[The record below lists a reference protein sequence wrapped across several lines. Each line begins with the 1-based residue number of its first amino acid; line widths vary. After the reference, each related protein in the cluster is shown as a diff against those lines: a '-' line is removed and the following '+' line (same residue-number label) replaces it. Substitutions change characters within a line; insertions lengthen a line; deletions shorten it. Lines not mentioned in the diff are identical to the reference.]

1 MGDNKAMLDVMK
13 SLDKK
18 IKNTKKNTPKQV
30 SYLVRFNTTEEDFPK
45 EREELFKAQ
54 LSAFMRDNI
63 PMNIP
68 EIIPYERKPI
78 SLEKENAT
86 GIKIPSPYENI
97 ETAATNVVKNIG
109 ELPYH
114 GLSTDTYIITD
125 DCNSQWRWDDEHGAY
140 YLQPNQE
147 TKLETKTKGVI
158 RQYEITDYKAK
169 RYNEEARR
177 KGAKFADKTKIDLM
191 SAKDIRLA
199 ELCSEYN
206 DKTIGKTEYVK
217 ESIRTLMSATDPVI
231 VNHDGDIFAGT
242 LEYDLSKDYEYR
254 IYRIKPRVDI
264 HDSKLYHALR
274 IELVPKSILVK
285 FFAPWKKKM
294 WDIEIAIY
302 NASTLKKYPI
312 DLLSLV
318 NFPYDW
324 CGKTDIFG
332 NNILNTFMKLIYNAS
347 LDVYRSQK
355 YTIWDHIDDLI

>member
-18 IKNTKKNTPKQV
+18 IKSTKKNTPKQV
-30 SYLVRFNTTEEDFPK
+30 SYLVRFNTTEEDFTK
-45 EREELFKAQ
+45 EREEIFKAQ

-63 PMNIP
+63 PMDIP

-78 SLEKENAT
+78 SLEKE
-86 GIKIPSPYENI
+86 KIEKENDLPPVYAGHSRTPVITI
-97 ETAATNVVKNIG
+97 EHMG
-109 ELPYH
+109 ELPSKGTPNTIYCIRNDKCSPWSWVE
-114 GLSTDTYIITD
+114 G
-125 DCNSQWRWDDEHGAY
+125 EGAY
-140 YLQPNQE
+140 YLLGINTTIETE
-147 TKLETKTKGVI
+147 TKGTI
-158 RQYEITDYKAK
+158 RPYEITDYNAK
-169 RYNEEARR
+169 RYNEEASR
-177 KGAKFADKTKIDLM
+177 KGATFADKTKVDLM

-206 DKTIGKTEYVK
+206 DGSIGKSEYVEK
-217 ESIRTLMSATDPVI
+217 SIQTLMSATDPVI

-274 IELVPKSILVK
+274 IELVPKSVLAKI
-285 FFAPWKKKM
+285 FSPWKKKM
-294 WDIEIAIY
+294 WDVEIAIH

-312 DLLSLV
+312 DSLSLV

-324 CGKTDIFG
+324 YGKTDIFG
-332 NNILNTFMKLIYNAS
+332 NNILNTFIKLIFNVS
-347 LDVYRSQK
+347 LNVNKSQK
-355 YTIWDHIDDLI
+355 YTLWDHIDDLI

>member
-1 MGDNKAMLDVMK
+1 MGSNKAMLDVMK

-30 SYLVRFNTTEEDFPK
+30 SYLVRFNTTEEDFSK

-63 PMNIP
+63 PMDIP
-68 EIIPYERKPI
+68 EIIPYERKLI
-78 SLEKENAT
+78 SLEKEDAT
-86 GIKIPSPYENI
+86 GIKSPSPYENI
-97 ETAATNVVKNIG
+97 ETAATTVVKNIG
-109 ELPYH
+109 ELPFH

-125 DCNSQWRWDDEHGAY
+125 DYNSQWRWVEEHCEY
-140 YLQPNQE
+140 HLQPNQE
-147 TKLETKTKGVI
+147 TMLKTATKGVI
-158 RQYEITDYKAK
+158 RQYEIADYKSKMHNKEAK
-169 RYNEEARR
+169 R
-177 KGAKFADKTKIDLM
+177 KGATFADKTKLDLM

-206 DKTIGKTEYVK
+206 DGTIGKSEYVE
-217 ESIRTLMSATDPVI
+217 ESIRTLMSATDSVI

-285 FFAPWKKKM
+285 FFSPWKKKT

-312 DLLSLV
+312 DSLSLV

-324 CGKTDIFG
+324 YGKTDIFG
-332 NNILNTFMKLIYNAS
+332 NSILNTFMKLIHNTS
-347 LDVYRSQK
+347 LNVNKSQK